1 MTTSEVIILCM
12 ELLFGQDSA
21 DAFAL
26 ISCSKT
32 FSSPDVI
39 LGFLWGEVRGGIWQD
54 FSKNLN
60 WAKVDK
66 RERW

>member
-39 LGFLWGEVRGGIWQD
+39 LGFLWGEVRGGGSGKTFQKI
-54 FSKNLN
+54 
-60 WAKVDK
+60 
-66 RERW
+66 

>member
-39 LGFLWGEVRGGIWQD
+39 LGFLWGEVRGDLARLFKKFELGK
-54 FSKNLN
+54 S
-60 WAKVDK
+60 
-66 RERW
+66 